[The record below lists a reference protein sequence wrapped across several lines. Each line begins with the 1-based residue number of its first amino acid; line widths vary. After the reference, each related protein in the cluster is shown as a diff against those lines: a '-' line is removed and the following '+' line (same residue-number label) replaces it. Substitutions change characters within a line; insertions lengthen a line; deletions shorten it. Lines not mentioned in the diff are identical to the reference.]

1 MKASLGNSRQTGG
14 DFQSR
19 SCRQTGRDGWWVA
32 KSDLKFT
39 TGGKASN
46 KMWMVW
52 GKQIAEIYW
61 LMDHLFFSWRLRSNY
76 GEQWLSWIRGWITEE
91 MILTEWS
98 WGTFGWIGYIRVQTY
113 ILRCSVKT
121 RWLKKSPDGTWP
133 KPKSHKRKVNLSC
146 KRDDKKKTDK
156 LQSEGLGFKRETI
169 NQTKKKRKNQRRSE
183 SETIWIKDGREIS
196 IVWINEQIYHRCSGD
211 WAAWG
216 SGRLAKVVRGSREGG
231 GRRLRWR
238 RGRRGVRTVSRWR
251 QAGSFLC
258 DGKQEEGKRARQRE
272 VIPGRKPLRCSCL
285 ECPQRT

>member
-32 KSDLKFT
+32 KSDIKF
-39 TGGKASN
+39 TGGKARD

-61 LMDHLFFSWRLRSNY
+61 LMDHLFFPDDYGPIMENSDWVESGVESLRKWSGQNDLGRRLA
-76 GEQWLSWIRGWITEE
+76 E
-91 MILTEWS
+91 LTASECKLTS
-98 WGTFGWIGYIRVQTY
+98 WGARSRRDDWKNPQMERDQNQKVTKEKWICRARGMTKKTNKTK
-113 ILRCSVKT
+113 CKAKGSASSVK
-121 RWLKKSPDGTWP
+121 
-133 KPKSHKRKVNLSC
+133 
-146 KRDDKKKTDK
+146 
-156 LQSEGLGFKRETI
+156 QS
-169 NQTKKKRKNQRRSE
+169 NKKKRKNQRRSE

-238 RGRRGVRTVSRWR
+238 RGGRGVRTVSRWR

>member
-1 MKASLGNSRQTGG
+1 
-14 DFQSR
+14 
-19 SCRQTGRDGWWVA
+19 
-32 KSDLKFT
+32 
-39 TGGKASN
+39 
-46 KMWMVW
+46 MWMVW

-61 LMDHLFFSWRLRSNY
+61 LMDHLFFSWRLWSNY
-76 GEQWLSWIRGWITEE
+76 GEQWLGWIRGWITEE
-91 MILTEWS
+91 MIWTEWS
-98 WGTFGWIGYIRVQTY
+98 WETFGWIGCIRVQTY

-146 KRDDKKKTDK
+146 KRDDKKK
-156 LQSEGLGFKRETI
+156 
-169 NQTKKKRKNQRRSE
+169 QTKCKAQGSASSVKQSNKKKEE

-231 GRRLRWR
+231 GRRLGWR
-238 RGRRGVRTVSRWR
+238 SGRGVRTVSRWR

-258 DGKQEEGKRARQRE
+258 DGKQEEGNRRGGRARQRE

>member
-1 MKASLGNSRQTGG
+1 
-14 DFQSR
+14 
-19 SCRQTGRDGWWVA
+19 
-32 KSDLKFT
+32 
-39 TGGKASN
+39 
-46 KMWMVW
+46 
-52 GKQIAEIYW
+52 
-61 LMDHLFFSWRLRSNY
+61 
-76 GEQWLSWIRGWITEE
+76 
-91 MILTEWS
+91 MIFE
-98 WGTFGWIGYIRVQTY
+98 TFGWIGCIRVQTY
-113 ILRCSVKT
+113 IQRCSVKT
-121 RWLKKSPDGTWP
+121 RWLKKSPDGNVT
-133 KPKSHKRKVNLSC
+133 KTKKSQ
-146 KRDDKKKTDK
+146 KKSEFVVQEGWQKKQTDK
-156 LQSEGLGFKRETI
+156 MQSEGLGFKRETI
-169 NQTKKKRKNQRRSE
+169 KQKKRKNQRRSE